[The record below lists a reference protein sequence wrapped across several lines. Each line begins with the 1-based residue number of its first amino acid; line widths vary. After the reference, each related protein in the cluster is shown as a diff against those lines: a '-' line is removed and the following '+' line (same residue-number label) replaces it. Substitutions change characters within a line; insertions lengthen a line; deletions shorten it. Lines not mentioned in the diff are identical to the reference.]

1 MTVLLLVAGMALLI
15 VGGILVVD
23 GASNIARRHGISP
36 AVIGLTLVAFGTSL
50 PELAVNLSA
59 LSNGSTALA
68 MGNILG
74 SNIANMGLVLGAAVM
89 IRSFDVES
97 TIMRREIPL
106 LLLVA
111 GILLVIANDRAL
123 KATGLMLDRSD
134 ALVLLLLLMIFI
146 YINATE
152 IICGEPDDVLLQ
164 QASQRTNLLFGKRDY
179 LFIVVGVVGLWYGG
193 QLTVDSAM
201 SLALTLGVSEAVI
214 GLAVVAVGTSL
225 PELVTSITAALRR
238 EGSLA
243 LGNVVGSNLINTLFI
258 LPVTAIVQPLPI
270 MNASL
275 LDIWAST
282 TFTAVVAIFAFSKNL
297 RLSRWEGAVLLIGY
311 LAYISWRY
319 TAF

>member
-1 MTVLLLVAGMALLI
+1 M
-15 VGGILVVD
+15 
-23 GASNIARRHGISP
+23 IS
-36 AVIGLTLVAFGTSL
+36 
-50 PELAVNLSA
+50 
-59 LSNGSTALA
+59 
-68 MGNILG
+68 
-74 SNIANMGLVLGAAVM
+74 
-89 IRSFDVES
+89 
-97 TIMRREIPL
+97 
-106 LLLVA
+106 
-111 GILLVIANDRAL
+111 
-123 KATGLMLDRSD
+123 
-134 ALVLLLLLMIFI
+134 LLLLMIFI

-152 IICGEPDDVLLQ
+152 IIRGEPDDVLLQ

-179 LFIVVGVVGLWYGG
+179 LFIVVGVAGLWYGG